1 MLDFTIKM
9 LFSYIFGEG
18 IIDVFNDK
26 KVVWQKCVSAR
37 VTQTSRN
44 YLIFDLT
51 VVLSLYF
58 PIQVGQ
64 EIEKRRSVETIN
76 KVLANVLKLILKS
89 LQ

>member
-9 LFSYIFGEG
+9 LFSCIFGEG

-51 VVLSLYF
+51 DSCTQFVL
-58 PIQVGQ
+58 PHTGRPRNRKKK
-64 EIEKRRSVETIN
+64 KR
-76 KVLANVLKLILKS
+76 
-89 LQ
+89 